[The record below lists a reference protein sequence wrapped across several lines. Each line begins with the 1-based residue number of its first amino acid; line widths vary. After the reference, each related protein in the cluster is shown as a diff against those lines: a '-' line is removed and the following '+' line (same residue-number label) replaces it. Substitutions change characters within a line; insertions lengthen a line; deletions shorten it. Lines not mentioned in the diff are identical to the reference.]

1 MNELGSLPFFFPCH
15 VGKGIG
21 SGFRFDSLNISLSGF
36 IPFSAHRD
44 RFARMLNNLRTAY
57 KARKVSNCC
66 FSRRWRAV
74 GYAVW
79 YSFVFN

>member
-1 MNELGSLPFFFPCH
+1 
-15 VGKGIG
+15 
-21 SGFRFDSLNISLSGF
+21 
-36 IPFSAHRD
+36 
-44 RFARMLNNLRTAY
+44 MLNNLRTAY